1 MVWPPQEAP
10 WVCRHTLPP
19 SLPVPGKCG
28 HGRGN
33 LGQMIGFVSRGEH
46 LFFCLNP
53 TSTRRLESHLLIF
66 QCFYSEILG
75 KTFFFFFLTLRRE
88 MPWEGHLS
96 FSLPHHPRGRLSAGH
111 GLPAASRG
119 SFPQHIVRSCPQSPV
134 RQKQVLCPGKESS
147 AEDLRN
153 VSGESGTGVH
163 VLGEGLPS
171 SAPGILDET
180 SQRGGSHACR
190 KNIKNVLLAKCL
202 PLPVSEFSDTGNS
215 RVPGV

>member
-1 MVWPPQEAP
+1 
-10 WVCRHTLPP
+10 
-19 SLPVPGKCG
+19 
-28 HGRGN
+28 
-33 LGQMIGFVSRGEH
+33 
-46 LFFCLNP
+46 
-53 TSTRRLESHLLIF
+53 
-66 QCFYSEILG
+66 
-75 KTFFFFFLTLRRE
+75 
-88 MPWEGHLS
+88 MPWEGDLS

-180 SQRGGSHACR
+180 SQCGGSHACR

-215 RVPGV
+215 RVCSQVLAFGFCFLVGARSKVEFIGARDSTGFSWRVASVALG